1 MSRRRTS
8 REQRALNRARA
19 RRDDGDL
26 LPFMMILKQER
37 SKLNIIVPVE
47 RSRRRVVT
55 IRSELL

>member
-19 RRDDGDL
+19 RRDGGDL